1 MLCFFL
7 VLFCFFLSR
16 CCCLL
21 GGCCLQV
28 CVCVCVCVGGGGGG
42 WLLGCL
48 VFIFVLLFG
57 GGHVCRLIIF
67 CSENVHF
74 SVRPAFGGFSN
85 KQTSKQNSQFTV
97 TTVKHGEHR
106 NQGALC

>member
-28 CVCVCVCVGGGGGG
+28 CVCVCVVGGGGGG